1 VKQATLDAI
10 APLLE
15 VLRAHPALREV
26 RPTEFQVD
34 GRDFLHFHEDDHGVD
49 ADVLLTEGRV
59 SLPVSS
65 SAEQTELL
73 ERIGPELA
81 SLEARARDR
90 QRRGRERR
98 AR

>member
-1 VKQATLDAI
+1 
-10 APLLE
+10 
-15 VLRAHPALREV
+15 
-26 RPTEFQVD
+26 
-34 GRDFLHFHEDDHGVD
+34 
-49 ADVLLTEGRV
+49 V